1 MAEREIPITGMT
13 CAACEE
19 TVASAF
25 SALPGVDSARASAR
39 TGIVRL
45 TGASLPTDAG
55 LTSALAD
62 TPYRLGTRPWLARE
76 RTIWQDI
83 ALGGAAVAVL
93 FFAISVWNPGS
104 RVGGLSTGLSV
115 GTALVVL
122 GLGVAASLSTCMAL
136 VGGLVLSL
144 SASVRATSG
153 TRADAL
159 ARQASFNAWRIVGF
173 GALGALAGVIGHAF
187 ALRGLA
193 LAIAMIAVALAT
205 AILGIRL
212 TEASPR
218 IAAWQV
224 TLPSSWARWAR
235 RTPRTAGA
243 RAEVNDPSRRASTGA
258 LPQVRAAGLGAATF
272 FLPCGFTQVVQ
283 LLALSSGS
291 PLTGGA
297 LMALFAVGTTPGL
310 FAVGMAAAS
319 ARESATR
326 RPLRV
331 IGVIVVAF
339 AVVTGLGGLT
349 GAGLLASHPA
359 VTATERTSNV
369 VDVDG
374 RQVLTTTV
382 ALKGYFPAD
391 AVVYVDEPVTWVL
404 DPVGP
409 GCASIVDAD
418 SLGLGRIEAIWAKAS
433 TDFTPTKTGTYEY
446 HCAMGMYKGTIT
458 VIDRPQA
465 APVGS

>member
-1 MAEREIPITGMT
+1 MTEREIPIAGMT
-13 CAACEE
+13 CASCED
-19 TVASAF
+19 TVAQAF
-25 SALPGVDSARASAR
+25 AALPGVDAATASAR

-45 TGASLPTDAG
+45 SGSSLPTDAG
-55 LTSALAD
+55 LTTALAD

-76 RTIWQDI
+76 RSVWQDI
-83 ALGGAAVAVL
+83 ALGGAAVAIV
-93 FFAISVWNPGS
+93 FFAISAWNPGS
-104 RVGGLSTGLSV
+104 RVGGLSTGLSI

-144 SASVRATSG
+144 SASVKAATG

-159 ARQASFNAWRIVGF
+159 ARQASFNAGRIVGF
-173 GALGALAGVIGHAF
+173 GALGALAGVIGQAF

-235 RTPRTAGA
+235 RAPRADAGA
-243 RAEVNDPSRRASTGA
+243 SAPRVSTGA
-258 LPQVRAAGLGAATF
+258 LPHVRAAALGAATF

-291 PLTGGA
+291 PVTGGA

-331 IGVIVVAF
+331 VGVVVIAF

-349 GAGLLASHPA
+349 GTGLLAPHPA

-391 AVVYVDEPVTWVL
+391 AVVYVDQPVTWVL
-404 DPVGP
+404 EPVGA
-409 GCASIVDAD
+409 GCASIVEAD
-418 SLGLGRIEAIWAKAS
+418 SLGLGRIEAIWETAS
-433 TDFTPTKTGTYEY
+433 TEFTPTKTGTYEY

-458 VIDRPQA
+458 VIERA
-465 APVGS
+465 TTS

>member
-1 MAEREIPITGMT
+1 
-13 CAACEE
+13 
-19 TVASAF
+19 
-25 SALPGVDSARASAR
+25 
-39 TGIVRL
+39 
-45 TGASLPTDAG
+45 
-55 LTSALAD
+55 
-62 TPYRLGTRPWLARE
+62 
-76 RTIWQDI
+76 
-83 ALGGAAVAVL
+83 
-93 FFAISVWNPGS
+93 
-104 RVGGLSTGLSV
+104 
-115 GTALVVL
+115 L

-144 SASVRATSG
+144 SASVKAASG
-153 TRADAL
+153 TRAHAL
-159 ARQASFNAWRIVGF
+159 ARQVSFNAGRVVGF
-173 GALGALAGVIGHAF
+173 AALGALAGVIGQAF

-218 IAAWQV
+218 IAGWQV

-235 RTPRTAGA
+235 RAPRSAA
-243 RAEVNDPSRRASTGA
+243 ADAPRPPSGA
-258 LPQVRAAGLGAATF
+258 LPHARAAALGAATF

-310 FAVGMAAAS
+310 LAVGMAAAS

-331 IGVIVVAF
+331 IGVVVIAF
-339 AVVTGLGGLT
+339 AMVTGLGGLT
-349 GAGLLASHPA
+349 GTGLLASQPA
-359 VTATERTSNV
+359 VTAAERTSNV

-404 DPVGP
+404 SPEGA
-409 GCASIVDAD
+409 GCASIVEAE
-418 SLGLGRIEAIWAKAS
+418 SLGLGRIEAIWAEAR

-446 HCAMGMYKGTIT
+446 HCAMGMYTGTIT
-458 VIDRPQA
+458 VIERP
-465 APVGS
+465 APVLTGVPGPS

>member
-1 MAEREIPITGMT
+1 VKERDIPITGMT
-13 CAACEE
+13 CASCED

-25 SALPGVDSARASAR
+25 AALPGVDSASASAR

-45 TGASLPTDAG
+45 TGRSLPTDAG
-55 LTSALAD
+55 LTSALVD
-62 TPYRLGTRPWLARE
+62 TPYRLGRRPWLARE
-76 RTIWQDI
+76 RSVWQDVM
-83 ALGGAAVAVL
+83 LGGAVVAIL
-93 FFAISVWNPGS
+93 FLAISAWNPGS
-104 RVGGLSTGLSV
+104 RVGGLSTGLTV
-115 GTALVVL
+115 GSALVVL

-144 SASVRATSG
+144 SASVKAASVG
-153 TRADAL
+153 RADAV
-159 ARQASFNAWRIVGF
+159 ARQASFNAGRIVGF
-173 GALGALAGVIGHAF
+173 GALGALAGVIGQAF
-187 ALRGLA
+187 ALRGAA
-193 LAIAMIAVALAT
+193 LAVAMIAVALAT

-218 IAAWQV
+218 IAAWQL

-235 RTPRTAGA
+235 RSAGTTTATLPRESSGA
-243 RAEVNDPSRRASTGA
+243 MPH
-258 LPQVRAAGLGAATF
+258 VRAAALGAATF

-291 PLTGGA
+291 PVTGGA

-319 ARESATR
+319 ARASATR

-331 IGVIVVAF
+331 IGVIVIAF
-339 AVVTGLGGLT
+339 AAVTGLGGLT
-349 GAGLLASHPA
+349 GTGLLASHSA
-359 VTATERTSNV
+359 ASATERTSNV
-369 VDVDG
+369 VDVNG

-382 ALKGYFPAD
+382 ALEGYFPAD
-391 AVVYVDEPVTWVL
+391 AVVYVNEPVTWVL
-404 DPVGP
+404 DPVGA
-409 GCASIVDAD
+409 GCASIVEAD
-418 SLGLGRIEAIWAKAS
+418 SLGLGRIEAIWEKAS

-458 VIDRPQA
+458 VIDRPP
-465 APVGS
+465 PVLPASPGSE